1 MRIEEARAAIVRS
14 LPNLP
19 ETDIFAV
26 INLLNTLEETRRKE
40 MIDEPPNFWERLMEF
55 RQHLDETN
63 LDPDGVW
70 DDVRDRTPMPIEP
83 QFP

>member
-1 MRIEEARAAIVRS
+1 MRIEEAREAIVRS

-26 INLLNTLEETRRKE
+26 VNLLHTLEESRRKE
-40 MIDEPPNFWERLMEF
+40 TIHELPNFWDRLMEF
-55 RQHLDETN
+55 RQQLDGTDLN
-63 LDPDGVW
+63 PDAVW
-70 DDVRDRTPMPIEP
+70 EDIRDRTPMPIEP

>member
-1 MRIEEARAAIVRS
+1 MRIEEARATIVRS

-40 MIDEPPNFWERLMEF
+40 MIDKPPNFWERLMEF
-55 RQHLDETN
+55 RQHLDGTD
-63 LDPDGVW
+63 LDPDSVW

>member
-1 MRIEEARAAIVRS
+1 MRIEEARVAIAQS

-26 INLLNTLEETRRKE
+26 VDLLRTLEETRRQE
-40 MIDEPPNFWERLMEF
+40 TCHESPNFWERLMEF
-55 RQHLDETN
+55 RQQLDGIDLN
-63 LDPDGVW
+63 PDEIW
-70 DDVRDRTPMPIEP
+70 EDIRDRSPMPIEP

>member
-1 MRIEEARAAIVRS
+1 MRIEEAREAIVRS

-40 MIDEPPNFWERLMEF
+40 MVDEPPNFWERLMEF
-55 RQHLDETN
+55 RQHLDGTD
-63 LDPDGVW
+63 LDSDSVW
-70 DDVRDRTPMPIEP
+70 DDVRDRTSMPIEP

>member
-1 MRIEEARAAIVRS
+1 MRIEEAREAIVRS

-19 ETDIFAV
+19 ETDVFAV
-26 INLLNTLEETRRKE
+26 VNLLNTLEETRRKE

-55 RQHLDETN
+55 RQHLDGTD
-63 LDPDGVW
+63 LDPDSVW

>member
-1 MRIEEARAAIVRS
+1 MRIEDAREAIVRS

-26 INLLNTLEETRRKE
+26 VNLLNTLEETRRKE
-40 MIDEPPNFWERLMEF
+40 VIDEPPNFWERLMEF
-55 RQHLDETN
+55 RQHLDEMN

>member
-1 MRIEEARAAIVRS
+1 MRIEEAHESVVRS

-19 ETDIFAV
+19 ETDISAV
-26 INLLNTLEETRRKE
+26 VNLLNTLEEIRRKE

-55 RQHLDETN
+55 RKQLDGTD
-63 LDPDGVW
+63 LDPDSVW
-70 DDVRDRTPMPIEP
+70 DNVRDRAPMPIEP

>member
-1 MRIEEARAAIVRS
+1 MRIEEAREAIVRS

-55 RQHLDETN
+55 RQQLGGTDLDS
-63 LDPDGVW
+63 DSVW
-70 DDVRDRTPMPIEP
+70 DDVRDKTPMPIEP